1 MLSNNAAVFAA
12 VRESLYG
19 PSATFGGALG
29 ESAHGGKADL
39 IAVGRDVAFDPE
51 QTLARWSVAK

>member
-1 MLSNNAAVFAA
+1 MKALFAA
-12 VRESLYG
+12 PQESAIG

-39 IAVGRDVAFDPE
+39 TAVGRDVAI
-51 QTLARWSVAK
+51 